1 MFWIDIGE
9 LSEWLKEHAWKVCI
23 RETVSRVRIPHSP
36 PREINPRE
44 IVGLFFSQT
53 EPSLLERGA
62 GKRINEDAQRLC
74 LLSLEATPNGLTS
87 EASNPQRLI

>member
-1 MFWIDIGE
+1 
-9 LSEWLKEHAWKVCI
+9 
-23 RETVSRVRIPHSP
+23 
-36 PREINPRE
+36 
-44 IVGLFFSQT
+44 VGLFFSQT

-74 LLSLEATPNGLTS
+74 LLSLEATPKGLTS